1 MGAMRDDSRDE
12 VRERLD
18 DLAFY
23 RKDDAEA
30 NRMSSPPPSEQLR
43 WASFWLVDFITPEV
57 LPQTIQHLQAS
68 PLDRGDSLDLRDPVS
83 EWIGQVRT
91 LPVAGGFMN
100 LTVCTHPPRRLR
112 PSVTCNDLPD
122 EIELVQASIH
132 SLTPGLQALLAC
144 FYLTDSAQTLLQ
156 EALSK
161 DRQTEAVELEGGV
174 ISYHSPSHQK
184 ATDLLLI
191 QQAVRSSAAAWMGRN
206 IPGVFT
212 SCESSQYNIP
222 GCDFVTA
229 RNRVPFARYAKKRH
243 KGSAFVED
251 YMRIMRMEGDWDA
264 WASDE
269 LPGFRLGLPGGFAD
283 DRQVL
288 TLAARERDITHFAEK
303 MYAGPLAHRS
313 THKLHHIIDDLL
325 ITWGLH
331 RLAEH
336 YHANLSEQ
344 RDSWNAQGLTT
355 ADAGGRAQ
363 QAAATLGKVADSRA
377 LARDLIAVTEPG
389 HPFQRTPL
397 RLKAVSSVFRERVG
411 ELHDGMTDMLRR
423 KASSLDTLSS
433 DLEALTVAGS
443 NLDVA
448 SANLSLQKR
457 MTRLTKWL
465 VAFTIV
471 LVVLT
476 GVLIY
481 QAYVSAS

>member
-1 MGAMRDDSRDE
+1 MRDNSRDE
-12 VRERLD
+12 VQEELD
-18 DLAFY
+18 NSLAFF

-30 NRMSSPPPSEQLR
+30 NRMSSPSGSERVR

-57 LPQTIQHLQAS
+57 LPQTIQQLQAS
-68 PLDRGDSLDLRDPVS
+68 PLERGCSSFDPRNRAS
-83 EWIGQVRT
+83 EWIGQARSM
-91 LPVAGGFMN
+91 PVSGGFMN
-100 LTVCTHPPRRLR
+100 LPACTHPHAGWLG
-112 PSVTCNDLPD
+112 TAKCDDLPD
-122 EIELVQASIH
+122 EIKLVQGSIH
-132 SLTPGLQALLAC
+132 SLTPGLQAILAC

-156 EALSK
+156 EVLTT
-161 DRQTEAVELEGGV
+161 DRQTEAVELEGGS
-174 ISYHSPSHQK
+174 ILFSSPSQQK
-184 ATDLLLI
+184 TDDLLLTR
-191 QQAVRSSAAAWMGRN
+191 QAVRSSGAEWMGRN

-212 SCESSQYNIP
+212 SCVSSRCNTP
-222 GCDFVTA
+222 ACDFVTT

-243 KGSAFVED
+243 EGSAFVDD
-251 YMRIMRMEGDWDA
+251 YMSIMRMEGDWDA

-269 LPGFRLGLPGGFAD
+269 LPGFHLGLPGGFTD

-331 RLAEH
+331 LLAEH

-355 ADAGGRAQ
+355 ADAGARAQ
-363 QAAATLGKVADSRA
+363 QAATTLGKVADSRA
-377 LARDLIAVTEPG
+377 LSRDLIAVTKPD
-389 HPFQRTPL
+389 HPFQRAPL
-397 RLKAVSSVFRERVG
+397 RLKAVSSVFRERAG
-411 ELHDGMTDMLRR
+411 ELHGGMTDMLRR

-448 SANLSLQKR
+448 SASLSLQKR

-465 VAFTIV
+465 VAFTVV
-471 LVVLT
+471 LVILT
-476 GVLIY
+476 AVLIY
-481 QAYVSAS
+481 KACVSAS